1 MIDVVNAGYRIGG
14 ATLVSGVTAQ
24 LHPGTFTALVGPN
37 GAGKSTLL
45 GLLAGD
51 LEPSEGQVRLGDTP
65 VRRWNSRA
73 LARVRAVMLQQ
84 HATHFGF
91 SVREAVA
98 MGRTPH
104 DVDVENDA
112 RIVDA
117 ALAEVELGPLA
128 DRDITT
134 LSGGE
139 SARSAFARTVTQQA
153 EVLLLDEPTAALD
166 LRAQEVLLAAVRR
179 RRDAGACVV
188 VVLHDLNQAARY
200 ADHLI
205 VMRDG
210 DVVTTGPPGDV
221 ITAQL
226 VEEVFGLRALV
237 VPDPVTGTPTVVAL
251 DPRAAPPRPVEPDTH
266 RAADP
271 G

>member
-200 ADHLI
+200 ADRVLMFARGRL
-205 VMRDG
+205 VADG
-210 DVVTTGPPGDV
+210 TPAEVF
-221 ITAQL
+221 TAQQ
-226 VEEVFGLRALV
+226 VGEVYRQRVLRV
-237 VPDPVTGTPTVVAL
+237 DHPETG
-251 DPRAAPPRPVEPDTH
+251 APLLI
-266 RAADP
+266 P